1 MTERDYE
8 LLHRFL
14 DGEMT
19 PAEQQE
25 FERSLAQNSELDG
38 MRREL
43 EDMGHMLRSHI
54 KNELEEVDFTHFFA
68 GIEAQLGAAFA
79 NSGPAQVLQPPL
91 VRQDETSQG
100 GLVGW
105 LSRFWAPAL
114 VGAAVAAAIVLFA
127 VNRPDQSGVGPTA
140 PQIVVVDS
148 VKIEGTQT
156 VLVMEPVDK
165 DDATVIW
172 LIDGEKENQEPVDG
186 EDPI

>member
-68 GIEAQLGAAFA
+68 GIEAQLGAAVA
-79 NSGPAQVLQPPL
+79 TSTPAQVVQPTI
-91 VRQDETSQG
+91 VRQDNTSQAVFRAGYSILGTGSSWCG
-100 GLVGW
+100 GYGSDCFVC
-105 LSRFWAPAL
+105 R
-114 VGAAVAAAIVLFA
+114 
-127 VNRPDQSGVGPTA
+127 
-140 PQIVVVDS
+140 
-148 VKIEGTQT
+148 
-156 VLVMEPVDK
+156 
-165 DDATVIW
+165 
-172 LIDGEKENQEPVDG
+172 
-186 EDPI
+186 